1 MTPAGGQS
9 PNGRELLGLGTFLAG
24 SVVIPLVA
32 GVLLDGAL
40 KTGPIFTLIGLAVGV
55 AAAVAGG
62 YVRFKRY
69 L

>member
-9 PNGRELLGLGTFLAG
+9 PNGRELLGLGMFLAG
-24 SVVIPLVA
+24 AVVIPLVA

-40 KTGPIFTLIGLAVGV
+40 KTGPIFALIGLALGV

>member
-1 MTPAGGQS
+1 MSPAGGQS

-24 SVVIPLVA
+24 AVVIPLVA

-40 KTGPIFTLIGLAVGV
+40 KTGPVFTLVGLAVGV
-55 AAAVAGG
+55 IGAVAGG
-62 YVRFKRY
+62 YVRFRRY